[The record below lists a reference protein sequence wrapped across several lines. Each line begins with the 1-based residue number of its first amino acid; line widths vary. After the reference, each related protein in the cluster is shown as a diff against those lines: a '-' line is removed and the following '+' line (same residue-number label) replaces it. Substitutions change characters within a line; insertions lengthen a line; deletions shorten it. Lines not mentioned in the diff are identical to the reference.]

1 MKPIRK
7 ITCMKILIPVLAL
20 AGSAAY
26 AGPPEGQGKP
36 DKSSKTTQLLEDA
49 GAICAS
55 ANTAA
60 CSLLMATDGHR
71 EEGPGKCSGDTTG
84 DANLVYSGRN
94 CDRNEETLLRDAAS
108 IVIMTDEAM
117 NTAPEEGDDPLPK
130 WCEVRESL
138 SSYNATFVELVS
150 GEKLAGDGVLD
161 VEGYIMDVDAVV
173 DMYLGD
179 YDCSTV

>member
-7 ITCMKILIPVLAL
+7 IICMKILIPALAL

-117 NTAPEEGDDPLPK
+117 NTALEEGDDPLPK

-138 SSYNATFVELVS
+138 SSYSATFVELVS
-150 GEKLAGDGVLD
+150 EKKLTGSSVPV
-161 VEGYIMDVDAVV
+161 VEGIIVDVNSAIELF
-173 DMYLGD
+173 LGD